1 MSTDKLTQAYSFQ
14 CSTHIHTQFIA
25 VILQRDSFGTFQTMM
40 VAIDAVPFRLKKA
53 ENQYRQSYVLREL
66 NKALVGFYCS
76 EMRGDSMVDPTYNVQ
91 KALESSGGAD
101 LLRNDGVYLGW
112 HSSGDDNFSE
122 DTDGPQAANISELA
136 SSIVDEVVAS
146 VVNDSIGQFASA
158 LAADIVAEAVHT
170 LNGNDEISQF
180 ASELVDQIIDSILN
194 CNSPRKALTIGEVVD
209 TPPSLS
215 RYQSYAEELTTVII
229 SNALQSVVQDEDVK
243 PTVKVQ
249 PTVFNEQLNLRLQR
263 LVTGRQSPT
272 KLSAKPSSVRTPSGW
287 HECMTS
293 LNFSANSRKTN
304 SMIWSSAATVNDGSD
319 PPSPSELASL
329 CLDDTI
335 DAVGEFAADLSSQII
350 AEAISSVVGPL
361 ITKVD
366 TSTSTAPLDDSVDFP
381 GDHLSAL
388 DRFSPHWSVK
398 NFNLL
403 RPVATG
409 NWGVGACNGD
419 VQLKSILLWMAVSA
433 TGRPFLTYY
442 TDGNKDMEN
451 VSCNCYT
458 IVCSI
463 IF

>member
-1 MSTDKLTQAYSFQ
+1 
-14 CSTHIHTQFIA
+14 
-25 VILQRDSFGTFQTMM
+25 MM
-40 VAIDAVPFRLKKA
+40 VAIDAVPFRVKKA
-53 ENQYRQSYVLREL
+53 GNQYRQSYVLREL

-91 KALESSGGAD
+91 KALESSGDAEF
-101 LLRNDGVYLGW
+101 LRNDGVYPGW
-112 HSSGDDNFSE
+112 QIGGDDDFSE
-122 DTDGPQAANISELA
+122 DIDGPLPANISELA

-146 VVNDSIGQFASA
+146 VTNDSIGQFAGT
-158 LAADIVAEAVHT
+158 LAADIVTEAVHS
-170 LNGNDEISQF
+170 LNGNDKISLF
-180 ASELVDQIIDSILN
+180 ASELVDQTVDSILN
-194 CNSPRKALTIGEVVD
+194 CNGPSKTLTVGEVVD

-215 RYQSYAEELTTVII
+215 RYQSYAEELTAVII
-229 SNALQSVVQDEDVK
+229 SNALQSVVQDEGAK

-249 PTVFNEQLNLRLQR
+249 PTLFNEQLNLRLQR

-329 CLDDTI
+329 CLDDTSDI
-335 DAVGEFAADLSSQII
+335 VAEFAADLSSQIV
-350 AEAISSVVGPL
+350 AEAISSVLDPSVSKMG
-361 ITKVD
+361 
-366 TSTSTAPLDDSVDFP
+366 TSSAAPLDDSVDFP

-388 DRFSPHWSVK
+388 ECFSPHWSVK

-442 TDGNKDMEN
+442 TEGNQDMEN
-451 VSCNCYT
+451 VSF
-458 IVCSI
+458 IVTRLFNSMLSSSLQQCVFIYWTTCPVLESWLI
-463 IF
+463 GCLPIAH

>member
-1 MSTDKLTQAYSFQ
+1 
-14 CSTHIHTQFIA
+14 
-25 VILQRDSFGTFQTMM
+25 MM
-40 VAIDAVPFRLKKA
+40 VAIDAVAFRLKKA
-53 ENQYRQSYVLREL
+53 DNQYRQSYVLREL
-66 NKALVGFYCS
+66 NKALVAFYCS

-112 HSSGDDNFSE
+112 QSSGDDNFSE
-122 DTDGPQAANISELA
+122 DTDGPQATNISELA

-146 VVNDSIGQFASA
+146 VTDDSISQFASA
-158 LAADIVAEAVHT
+158 FAADIVTEVVHS

-180 ASELVDQIIDSILN
+180 ASGLVDQTVDSILN
-194 CNSPRKALTIGEVVD
+194 CNGPSKSMTVGEVVD

-229 SNALQSVVQDEDVK
+229 SNALQSVVQDEGAK
-243 PTVKVQ
+243 PIVKVQ

-272 KLSAKPSSVRTPSGW
+272 KLSTKPSSVRTPSGW

-335 DAVGEFAADLSSQII
+335 DTVAEFAADLSSQIV
-350 AEAISSVVGPL
+350 AEAISNVADL
-361 ITKVD
+361 KVD
-366 TSTSTAPLDDSVDFP
+366 TSTSTPLDDSVDFP

-419 VQLKSILLWMAVSA
+419 VQLKSIILWMAISA

-442 TDGNKDMEN
+442 TDGNSDMEN
-451 VSCNCYT
+451 VSFL
-458 IVCSI
+458 VVALL
-463 IF
+463 